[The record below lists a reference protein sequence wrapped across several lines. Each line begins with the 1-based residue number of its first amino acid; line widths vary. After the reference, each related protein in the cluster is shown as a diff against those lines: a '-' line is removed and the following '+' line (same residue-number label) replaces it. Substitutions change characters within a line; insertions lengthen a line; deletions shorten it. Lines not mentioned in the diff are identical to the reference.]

1 MKTKEATDR
10 CPILTSSRSSS
21 SGQKRSEKER
31 ERGWE
36 REWEREWEKGL
47 STRGTPPVLKNLYSQ
62 PGSKKAQE
70 MALKKLTGNQPQKS
84 VTPDQP
90 VVNAPKPAIPVQP
103 VADALDEDTIC
114 RKTGTIVDELIQ
126 NRNFK
131 VRESYQ
137 PSSFL
142 IFIPSSQSLSLYSFV
157 GSRSPFCLS
166 VNSTSTDCHELAT
179 SLSQICRRR

>member
-1 MKTKEATDR
+1 MFK
-10 CPILTSSRSSS
+10 CPILTSSRSGS
-21 SGQKRSEKER
+21 SGQKQSEKER

-36 REWEREWEKGL
+36 RGL

-62 PGSKKAQE
+62 PDSNKEQE

-114 RKTGTIVDELIQ
+114 RKTGTIVDELTQ
-126 NRNFK
+126 NRDFK

-137 PSSFL
+137 LSPFL
-142 IFIPSSQSLSLYSFV
+142 IFTPSSQSLSLFSF
-157 GSRSPFCLS
+157 CW
-166 VNSTSTDCHELAT
+166 
-179 SLSQICRRR
+179 

>member
-36 REWEREWEKGL
+36 KGL

-62 PGSKKAQE
+62 PDSKKAQE
-70 MALKKLTGNQPQKS
+70 TTLKKLTGNQPQKS

-90 VVNAPKPAIPVQP
+90 VTNAPKPAIPVQP

-126 NRNFK
+126 NRDFK

-137 PSSFL
+137 PSPFL
-142 IFIPSSQSLSLYSFV
+142 ICIPSSHAKSFPLFFLLV
-157 GSRSPFCLS
+157 SKF
-166 VNSTSTDCHELAT
+166 
-179 SLSQICRRR
+179 